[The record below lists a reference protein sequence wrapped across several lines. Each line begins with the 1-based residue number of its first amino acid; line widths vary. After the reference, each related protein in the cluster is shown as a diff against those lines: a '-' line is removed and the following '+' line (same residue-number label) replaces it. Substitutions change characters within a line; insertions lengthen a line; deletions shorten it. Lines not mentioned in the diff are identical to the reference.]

1 MKRLA
6 IVLLLAA
13 AACQKSAEQKLDV
26 ERGRQLIGQYGCNV
40 CHSIPGVS
48 GPQGSI
54 GPTLEGLASRP
65 TISNGTVQNTPE
77 NLAKFVQS
85 PASLNPSTNMPG
97 LDMPP
102 QDAQEIANYLR
113 TLK

>member
-6 IVLLLAA
+6 IVLLLVT
-13 AACQKSAEQKLDV
+13 AACQQQEQVNV

-40 CHSIPGVS
+40 CHSIPGIA

-54 GPTLEGLASRP
+54 GPALAGIASRP
-65 TISNGTVQNTPE
+65 TISNGAVQNTPE
-77 NLAKFVQS
+77 NLAKFIQS
-85 PASLNPSTNMPG
+85 PASLNPSTSMPG

-102 QDAQEIANYLR
+102 QDALEIANYLR